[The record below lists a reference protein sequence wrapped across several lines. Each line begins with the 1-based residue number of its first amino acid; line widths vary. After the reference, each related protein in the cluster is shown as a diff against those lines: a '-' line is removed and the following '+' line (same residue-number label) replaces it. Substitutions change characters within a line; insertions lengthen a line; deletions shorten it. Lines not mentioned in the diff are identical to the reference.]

1 MKVLLGLAFFCV
13 YVSVVPVSIADEKG
27 NVINTT
33 EVQAS
38 IPTLLGD
45 APSSSGTSLFRMFGG
60 LLFCLGVFGA
70 GIHLSRRYGFAQPK
84 GSKRR
89 MKVIEKMQL
98 TQKSSLLL
106 VSCDG
111 RELLLSVGPDQARV
125 LQSQLS
131 SSREF
136 FEETFADM
144 YSSEDEEKRC
154 VA

>member
-1 MKVLLGLAFFCV
+1 MKVLLGLGLVCV
-13 YVSVVPVSIADEKG
+13 CFTVASVTVAEEKVNKIG
-27 NVINTT
+27 VT
-33 EVQAS
+33 EAQTS
-38 IPTLLGD
+38 SPSLLGET
-45 APSSSGTSLFRMFGG
+45 PSSGNSLFRMFGG

-70 GIHLSRRYGFAQPK
+70 GIHISRKYGFAQPK

-111 RELLLSVGPDQARV
+111 RELLLTVGPDQARL

-131 SSREF
+131 SNREF

-144 YSSEDEEKRC
+144 YSSKDEEKRC

>member
-1 MKVLLGLAFFCV
+1 MRVLLGLGLVCC
-13 YVSVVPVSIADEKG
+13 YVTMASVSIADDKVNG
-27 NVINTT
+27 LTKANDQATT
-33 EVQAS
+33 
-38 IPTLLGD
+38 PDLLGD
-45 APSSSGTSLFRMFGG
+45 APSSGNSMFRMFGG

-70 GIHLSRRYGFAQPK
+70 GIHISRKYGFAQPK

-111 RELLLSVGPDQARV
+111 RELLLTVGPDQARL

-131 SSREF
+131 SNREF
-136 FEETFADM
+136 FEETFAEM
-144 YSSEDEEKRC
+144 YSSKDEEKRC

>member
-1 MKVLLGLAFFCV
+1 MRVLLVLGLVCV
-13 YVSVVPVSIADEKG
+13 SLTVASVSIAEEKASG
-27 NVINTT
+27 VTNEIGRATT
-33 EVQAS
+33 
-38 IPTLLGD
+38 PTLLGD
-45 APSSSGTSLFRMFGG
+45 APSSGNSMFRMFGG

-70 GIHLSRRYGFAQPK
+70 GIHISRKYGFAQPK

-111 RELLLSVGPDQARV
+111 REMLLTVGPDQARL

-131 SSREF
+131 SNREL

-144 YSSEDEEKRC
+144 YSSKDEEKRC